1 MHIALTIAGSDS
13 GGGAGIQADLK
24 TFAAFGV
31 YGTTAVTAVTA
42 QNTTGVSAWEAVSTD
57 LVIAQ
62 IEATASDL
70 VPAAVKTGMLGTA
83 AIVEAVA
90 ATIEEL
96 DLPNLVVDPVMIA
109 KGGSRLLDED
119 AVRAMTAELIP
130 RAEVVT
136 PNVPEAE
143 ILAGGTIRTIGD
155 MRVAAQRIRT
165 LGARVVVIK
174 GGHLT
179 GDEVVDLVVSADGEF
194 EIRGPRIATRHTHG
208 TGCTFAA
215 AIAAALALGQPI
227 EHAVRGAR
235 TYVEGA
241 IREAPQLG
249 HGHGPLNHFW
259 RVY

>member
-1 MHIALTIAGSDS
+1 I
-13 GGGAGIQADLK
+13 
-24 TFAAFGV
+24 
-31 YGTTAVTAVTA
+31 
-42 QNTTGVSAWEAVSTD
+42 
-57 LVIAQ
+57 VIAQ
-62 IEATASDL
+62 IETVASDL

-109 KGGSRLLDED
+109 KGGSRLLDDD
-119 AVRAMTAELIP
+119 ALRAMTVELIP

-143 ILAGGTIRTIGD
+143 VLAGRTIRTFED
-155 MRVAAQRIRT
+155 MRGAAQRIRA

-174 GGHLT
+174 GGHLA

-194 EIRGPRIATRHTHG
+194 AIRGPRIATRHTHG

-215 AIAAALALGQPI
+215 AITAALAGGQPI
-227 EHAVRGAR
+227 EQAVRGAR

-249 HGHGPLNHFW
+249 RGHGPLNHFR